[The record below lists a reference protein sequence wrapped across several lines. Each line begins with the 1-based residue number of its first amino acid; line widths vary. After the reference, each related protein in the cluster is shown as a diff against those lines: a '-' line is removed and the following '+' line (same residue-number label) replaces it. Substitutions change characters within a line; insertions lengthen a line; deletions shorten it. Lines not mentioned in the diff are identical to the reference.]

1 MKELFAAG
9 LALAAASFA
18 SAGGMNPKTP
28 ADTSVIAV
36 AAIDAVAIVVKSDL
50 ALRKITIKDPKGREV
65 TIDFP
70 PEVPLDQ
77 IREGV
82 LLDVRYVEA
91 EALTIGK
98 PGSPPTAV
106 QMLML
111 SPQSGT
117 HPSVTAKSRRV
128 TGRIQRIDRRRRAL
142 IVAGPDNTL
151 IEMNVAP
158 VVAGFDNIQVGDT
171 AVIEYTSALALS
183 AVKHDEDKADSTR
196 M

>member
-1 MKELFAAG
+1 MKALFTAG
-9 LALAAASFA
+9 LALAAAAVA
-18 SAGGMNPKTP
+18 SASGLNAKPLG
-28 ADTSVIAV
+28 DTSVIAV

-50 ALRKITIKDPKGREV
+50 ALRKITIKDPKGRDV

-98 PGSPPTAV
+98 PGAPPTAV

-111 SPQSGT
+111 
-117 HPSVTAKSRRV
+117 
-128 TGRIQRIDRRRRAL
+128 
-142 IVAGPDNTL
+142 
-151 IEMNVAP
+151 
-158 VVAGFDNIQVGDT
+158 
-171 AVIEYTSALALS
+171 
-183 AVKHDEDKADSTR
+183 
-196 M
+196 